1 MDKLSQ
7 MLLGAIA
14 LGFFVVALFFLRF
27 WREGRDRFFLLFALS
42 FCVEGCNRVALALSA
57 RPNEGTAATYL
68 VRLAAFLLIL
78 LAILDKN
85 GVFKNKS

>member
-1 MDKLSQ
+1 

-14 LGFFVVALFFLRF
+14 LGYFVVALFFLRF
-27 WREGRDRFFLLFALS
+27 WREGRDRFFLLFLLS
-42 FCVEGCNRVALALSA
+42 FWVEGCNRIALALSP
-57 RPNEGTAATYL
+57 RPNEGTATIYL

-85 GVFKNKS
+85 GIFKNKR